1 MDKFEIEAAAIP
13 DIEIVGKFDRS
24 DEALRFAEKNRVDFA
39 LLDVEMPGMNGLE
52 LGRALKELYPD
63 IVIIFVSGYDQYVVE
78 ALHDGADYYLTKPY
92 TSQQVSDTLIRA
104 KLLSKRQEKPVF
116 IRTFGTFEVF
126 VDGKVVIFP
135 GPKVKE
141 IFALLV
147 DKNGGGLTSE
157 EAFACIWEGKEYTDT
172 NLSLYRSAV
181 RRLADFLDSIGLS
194 GLLITEKNVRWL
206 NTELYDSDYNR
217 FLAGDVR
224 AINEFQ
230 GEYMTDYSWGE
241 STLGRLCRMKDEK

>member
-1 MDKFEIEAAAIP
+1 MRIVYAHSVSAFYNEPLLSLEYHRKLNVIDCPGADDFVGSAIT
-13 DIEIVGKFDRS
+13 
-24 DEALRFAEKNRVDFA
+24 ALNVTDTG
-39 LLDVEMPGMNGLE
+39 V
-52 LGRALKELYPD
+52 
-63 IVIIFVSGYDQYVVE
+63 IVIDSQYGVE
-78 ALHDGADYYLTKPY
+78 
-92 TSQQVSDTLIRA
+92 V
-104 KLLSKRQEKPVF
+104 
-116 IRTFGTFEVF
+116 
-126 VDGKVVIFP
+126 
-135 GPKVKE
+135 
-141 IFALLV
+141 
-147 DKNGGGLTSE
+147 
-157 EAFACIWEGKEYTDT
+157 DT